1 MMGRCRFGFD
11 LVILSSILSS
21 RHRDILPFCHPVII
35 SIIITIHGEM
45 QDMQSDI
52 SIEDDV
58 IDLNNKVRGIIFVI
72 LVIQVIL
79 PKVGVIQISNVLL
92 EFICRQTY
100 ALVNFKLSVKH
111 GRAVRRMT
119 TKALGLAQDGG
130 DKSHTMVVTLVVV
143 TLVSVTLVV
152 VTLV

>member
-21 RHRDILPFCHPVII
+21 CHRDILSFCHPVII

-58 IDLNNKVRGIIFVI
+58 IDLNNKVRGIIFV
-72 LVIQVIL
+72 
-79 PKVGVIQISNVLL
+79 
-92 EFICRQTY
+92 
-100 ALVNFKLSVKH
+100 
-111 GRAVRRMT
+111 
-119 TKALGLAQDGG
+119 
-130 DKSHTMVVTLVVV
+130 TL
-143 TLVSVTLVV
+143 TI
-152 VTLV
+152 